1 MEKNKNL
8 HQAQKEAAAPLK
20 EISANTAVAEKEKA
34 KVAVI
39 VDRVVEKATEINAVK
54 EDAEKDLALAQP
66 IQRTDSTL
74 RQGEG
79 QSLRSSEGA
88 RGELPRRGP
97 QRAPSEHRREN
108 AAVENPA
115 VKNAAVE
122 NAGQTRRFGKGGQ
135 GRGR

>member
-1 MEKNKNL
+1 M
-8 HQAQKEAAAPLK
+8 
-20 EISANTAVAEKEKA
+20 
-34 KVAVI
+34 AVI
-39 VDRVVEKATEINAVK
+39 VDRVVKKATEINAVK

-88 RGELPRRGP
+88 RGELPRRAP

-122 NAGQTRRFGKGGQ
+122 NAGQTSTLRQGGARQ
-135 GRGR
+135 GR